1 MPRLRVSGQVVRSDS
16 TYLNVIKEFST
27 FGDYE
32 NWSDKIVSVPG
43 NTTVAVDL
51 DDMSE
56 VIFLMIISASSID
69 VTLNGSNQN
78 LQVDNLL
85 MLNESSVTS
94 ISLVNATGAEIDV
107 RLIMAG

>member
-1 MPRLRVSGQVVRSDS
+1 
-16 TYLNVIKEFST
+16 
-27 FGDYE
+27 
-32 NWSDKIVSVPG
+32 
-43 NTTVAVDL
+43 
-51 DDMSE
+51 MSE